1 MNSLSRVAALA
12 VSAGTGSFH
21 SILLFTEL
29 LHFNSDQGKCFPS
42 SLWNPLWRPSPYYA
56 QHFQRVHK
64 GSWVR
69 QCCESKFQFFHQLTG
84 VLWLQGGAP
93 FFLCL
98 SRIKKIIM
106 GAPQKSTGQRLIAVW
121 TSWYSTHSNQVPAFQ
136 PQWVAVWVYV
146 RTLC

>member
-12 VSAGTGSFH
+12 VSTGTGSFH
-21 SILLFTEL
+21 SLLLFTEL
-29 LHFNSDQGKCFPS
+29 LHSNSDQGKCFPS

-56 QHFQRVHK
+56 QHFRRVHK

-98 SRIKKIIM
+98 SRIKKNNHGGSTEKHRSTFNRCVNFMVFNTLKSSAGFPATM
-106 GAPQKSTGQRLIAVW
+106 GCGAS
-121 TSWYSTHSNQVPAFQ
+121 
-136 PQWVAVWVYV
+136 V
-146 RTLC
+146 R